1 MLAAIFASV
10 MSIASMSAAA
20 ATPATPQPADAP
32 AAADP
37 GVDATRSW
45 FVCAGVAG
53 IGGPVD
59 VFGPALVV
67 GQEWGRLSLE
77 ARMSRSLS
85 SSPGFSAFAVQ
96 TRSRG
101 VVQATAGLGFAS
113 YQETYTYVTTR
124 GRQWSVP
131 YLYGDIEFDT
141 TRSELETGRRMAVLP
156 FMEAGARWD
165 HERLTVRATGLAGF
179 DDSGVALGGQLN
191 VGVLVPSGQRARRRR
206 GRAEADQG

>member
-59 VFGPALVV
+59 EFGPSLVV
-67 GQEWGRLSLE
+67 GLDWGRLSFDT
-77 ARMSRSLS
+77 RTSRSLS
-85 SSPGFSAFAVQ
+85 SSLGFSAFAVRA
-96 TRSRG
+96 RSRG
-101 VVQATAGLGFAS
+101 VVQATAGLGFAA
-113 YQETYTYVTTR
+113 YEETYTYVTTR

-141 TRSELETGRRMAVLP
+141 TRYEQVTGQRMAALP
-156 FMEAGARWD
+156 FVEAGARWD

-179 DDSGVALGGQLN
+179 ADSGVALGGQLN
-191 VGVLVPSGQRARRRR
+191 VGVLMPSRQRARRRGGR
-206 GRAEADQG
+206 GEAEQG